1 MNYWII
7 ALVILIIIILYY
19 FYSYMTNNALVAG
32 LQPLNTPLSWTFEK
46 LLNPTSLVYSYQC
59 WMFVTATP
67 NGPAPIFF
75 RGDPGNDNPHE
86 FELVLDDKLNLV
98 IKANTVGGLKPVMN
112 VMGPI
117 PLQKW
122 TYVAINVSQKTVEAY
137 VNGRL
142 TKTVNVSGLSNPS
155 MMAGLTIGNSTLTG
169 YLTKFYRLPEALDA
183 QTVQKNY
190 LKGNGMNNWFANA
203 FPYGM
208 QFTVTNG
215 ESASRVIKLF

>member
-7 ALVILIIIILYY
+7 ALVILIIIILNY

-32 LQPLNTPLSWTFEK
+32 LQPLNTPLSWSFEK

-67 NGPAPIFF
+67 TGPAPIFF
-75 RGDPGNDNPHE
+75 RGDPGDPAHE
-86 FELVLDDKLNLV
+86 FELVLDDKLNLS
-98 IKANTVGGLKPVMN
+98 IKANTVDGLKPVMN

-122 TYVAINVSQKTVEAY
+122 TYLAINVSQKTVEAY

-142 TKTVNVSGLSNPS
+142 TKTVNVSKLSNPT

-208 QFTVTNG
+208 QFTITNG

>member
-67 NGPAPIFF
+67 TGPAPIFF
-75 RGDPGNDNPHE
+75 RGDPGDPAHE
-86 FELVLDDKLNLV
+86 FELVLDDKLNLS
-98 IKANTVGGLKPVMN
+98 IKANTTDGLKTVMN
-112 VMGPI
+112 VMGPF

-122 TYVAINVSQKTVEAY
+122 TYLAINVSQKTVEAY

-183 QTVQKNY
+183 QTVQNNY